1 MPIGRTSVAWH
12 VRSGRASSLWP
23 VPALFGVIALIAA
36 IISITLDDAF
46 DFHVQGSHFLV
57 GDTNT
62 ALTLT
67 SVVATGML
75 AFLGIVF
82 ATTLVAI
89 QLAASQYSP
98 RAVRVFVR
106 SRLTKISLGIF
117 VATFVFSVATL
128 IEIRGADKSGD
139 GFTPV
144 LSTTGVTIL
153 VIATIAAFL
162 MFANGT
168 ARLMRV
174 QYLLERIVNDTR
186 PGLLAAFPLDDEVV
200 ETAHPDSSLPAT
212 KVVSRAH
219 GVLDAVDVG
228 DMAELAA
235 QFDGWVEMMV
245 PFGGYVA
252 PDTTIAVVRTRGT
265 VPEDKLRGAC
275 CSRASARCCRTPG
288 SASGSSSTSRARRCR
303 RRSTTRRPRYR

>member
-1 MPIGRTSVAWH
+1 MVMAAHADRHNIRRMA
-12 VRSGRASSLWP
+12 RQERRASSLWP
-23 VPALFGVIALIAA
+23 VPALFGVVALIAA
-36 IISITLDDAF
+36 VVSISLDDHF
-46 DFHVQGSHFLV
+46 DFHVKGSHFVV

-106 SRLTKISLGIF
+106 SKLTKVSLGIF
-117 VATFVFSVATL
+117 VATFVFSLATL
-128 IEIRGADKSGD
+128 IEIRSAAGGDK

-144 LSTTGVTIL
+144 LSTSGVSIL

-174 QYLLERIVNDTR
+174 QYLLERIADDTR
-186 PGLLAAFPLDDEVV
+186 PSLLAAFPVDSDVV
-200 ETAHPDSSLPAT
+200 EAARPDATLPA
-212 KVVSRAH
+212 VRVASGAH

-228 DMAELAA
+228 DLAELAGRI
-235 QFDGWVEMMV
+235 DGWVEMTMPV
-245 PFGGYVA
+245 GGYVA
-252 PDTTIAVVRTRGT
+252 RDTTIAIVHTRGT
-265 VPEDKLRGAC
+265 VPEDELPP
-275 CSRASARCCRTPG
+275 RA
-288 SASGSSSTSRARRCR
+288 
-303 RRSTTRRPRYR
+303 